1 MGLSLYNKILLA
13 FVLVVLAS
21 TALTAFFANRSA
33 TAGLSV
39 FVSRGTELRAQRLAP
54 ALGDYY
60 SRAGSWDGIG
70 AVLERN
76 LAVVESGNRRGGPQR
91 GNNAQRLALL
101 DQRIILA
108 NGQRQVIYD
117 SDAAIVGESLLRR
130 LLNLA
135 QPVVVNGERVGF
147 VLFAQPE
154 NDILTEQFFSGV
166 NRGIIFAALGA
177 GGLALIIPRSCR
189 VSLSRRCDGLLWQ
202 QEASPKET

>member
-1 MGLSLYNKILLA
+1 MGLSLYKKILLA

-108 NGQRQVIYD
+108 NGQHQVIYD
-117 SDAAIVGESLLRR
+117 SDAAIVGESLSRR

-147 VLFAQPE
+147 VLFA
-154 NDILTEQFFSGV
+154 
-166 NRGIIFAALGA
+166 
-177 GGLALIIPRSCR
+177 
-189 VSLSRRCDGLLWQ
+189 
-202 QEASPKET
+202 